1 MSELYDVVIVG
12 GGIAGGAL
20 AAVLARG
27 GVAVAVLERDPVP
40 IDRVRGE
47 FMALWGVAELQRLGL
62 FDTLAAAGG
71 VFPSRI
77 IPYDENLP
85 GERAHPF
92 ALDLSVLVPGVR
104 APLCLTHPA
113 MCAALAAAAE
123 AAGATILRGVESI
136 DVSPG
141 APPAVSFRRDGVV
154 TEWRPRLVIGA
165 DGRNSQVRRQLAL
178 KVLADPPHNLIGGM
192 LVDGVPDWP
201 QDLMVLGTEGR
212 GHFLVFPQGGDRLRL
227 YLCYDFADK
236 ARYAGARR
244 QDHLIATFAGLRCL
258 PYAAAI
264 GRARPIGPFNSV
276 SNEDH
281 WVEDPTA
288 PGVVL
293 VGDAAGPQRSHPR
306 PGALDRL
313 ARRPPGQRGH
323 PGRRPRPGG
332 VPALRRG
339 TARAHAAAA
348 HHRVI
353 VGDPARRIRRGGAP
367 ATPARRSADAGRRDA
382 VAVPG
387 VSHRAGEAARGRL
400 RPGDDRRAARALMEP
415 PL

>member
-1 MSELYDVVIVG
+1 MSETYDIVIVG

-20 AAVLARG
+20 ATVLARG
-27 GVAVAVLERDPVP
+27 GVAVAVLERDLVP

-62 FDTLAAAGG
+62 FDTLAAAGA
-71 VFPSRI
+71 VFPTRI

-92 ALDLSVLVPGVR
+92 ALDLSVLVPGVP
-104 APLCLTHPA
+104 APLCMNHPA
-113 MCAALAAAAE
+113 MCATLAAAAE
-123 AAGATILRGVESI
+123 AAGATILRGVEGI
-136 DVSPG
+136 DVSAG
-141 APPAVSFRRDGVV
+141 SPPVVSFRRDGVA

-192 LVDGVPDWP
+192 LVEGVPDWP

-244 QDHLIATFAGLRCL
+244 QDNLIATFVGLRCL

-264 GRARPIGPFNSV
+264 AGARPVGPFNSV
-276 SNEDH
+276 ANEDH

-293 VGDAAGPQRSHPR
+293 VGDAAGHNDPILGQGLSIALRDVRLVSEAILAGGRDPAAFRPYVEERLERMRRLRITASLSATLRAEFGEDARQRV
-306 PGALDRL
+306 
-313 ARRPPGQRGH
+313 
-323 PGRRPRPGG
+323 GRRMRGDRMLSPL
-332 VPALRRG
+332 PASLIG
-339 TARAHAAAA
+339 PEKLPAAAFDRA
-348 HHRVI
+348 TI
-353 VGDPARRIRRGGAP
+353 DALLAP
-367 ATPARRSADAGRRDA
+367 
-382 VAVPG
+382 
-387 VSHRAGEAARGRL
+387 
-400 RPGDDRRAARALMEP
+400 
-415 PL
+415 